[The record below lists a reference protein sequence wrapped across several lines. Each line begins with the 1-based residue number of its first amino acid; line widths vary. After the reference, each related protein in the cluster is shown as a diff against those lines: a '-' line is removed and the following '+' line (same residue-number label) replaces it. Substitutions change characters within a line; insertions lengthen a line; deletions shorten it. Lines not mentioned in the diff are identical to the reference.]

1 MASLW
6 FTLTVILY
14 IISEII
20 AVPLRIAPQKNE
32 YSSLD
37 GNLESGL
44 SGQGIQNIRIRRA
57 ANPSPAGCKNGN
69 PFVLAN
75 VPQCHVAN
83 AKYNAEMKLCLV
95 ELLHVP
101 GMPDGSKGYNY
112 IAFNHFLY
120 KIYNA
125 TNRVDIV
132 KCPTTSTPKPA
143 TTNSGTQPQTKP
155 ATTSVPKTT
164 QPKPTTV
171 VKKTELDTNTSGN
184 TPSTAAKQVVVASS

>member
-14 IISEII
+14 IISQII
-20 AVPLRIAPQKNE
+20 AVPLRIAPQGENM
-32 YSSLD
+32 
-37 GNLESGL
+37 ESGL
-44 SGQGIQNIRIRRA
+44 SGQGVQNRRIRRDS
-57 ANPSPAGCKNGN
+57 NPLPVGCENGN
-69 PFVLAN
+69 AFGLAN
-75 VPQCHVAN
+75 VPQCHVTN
-83 AKYNAEMKLCLV
+83 AKYNAERKLCLV

-112 IAFNHFLY
+112 LAINHFLY

-132 KCPTTSTPKPA
+132 RCPTSTPKPA
-143 TTNSGTQPQTKP
+143 NSGTQPQTKP

-164 QPKPTTV
+164 QPKPTTA
-171 VKKTELDTNTSGN
+171 VKKTDLDTNTSGN
-184 TPSTAAKQVVVASS
+184 TPSTAAKQVVVATS

>member
-1 MASLW
+1 MVEIAEFLIRDVNMEK
-6 FTLTVILY
+6 LTFCVIF
-14 IISEII
+14 
-20 AVPLRIAPQKNE
+20 A
-32 YSSLD
+32 
-37 GNLESGL
+37 
-44 SGQGIQNIRIRRA
+44 
-57 ANPSPAGCKNGN
+57 
-69 PFVLAN
+69 
-75 VPQCHVAN
+75 
-83 AKYNAEMKLCLV
+83 
-95 ELLHVP
+95 VP

-112 IAFNHFLY
+112 LAINHFLY

-132 KCPTTSTPKPA
+132 KCPTATQKPA

-184 TPSTAAKQVVVASS
+184 TPSTAAGQVVVASS